1 LALLND
7 RIIKQGE
14 SVDDFRVVK
23 VESNRVTFRY
33 KGEEIPL
40 VFRRY

>member
-1 LALLND
+1 MTILGT
-7 RIIKQGE
+7 RVVKQGE
-14 SVDDFRVVK
+14 ILNDLRVVRI
-23 VESNRVTFRY
+23 ESNRVTFRY